1 MPGSSR
7 WIDHGLLVLRVGIG
21 GMFMAH
27 GWPKLAG
34 GAKGWAKLG
43 GAMAHLGLDFW
54 PTFWGFS
61 AACAE
66 FFGGMLVALGLLFRP
81 ALGMLVATMLVATTM
96 HLRTG
101 DGFLGA
107 SHAIESGILF
117 VALLLIGPGR
127 FALAEKL
134 GKS

>member
-7 WIDHGLLVLRVGIG
+7 WLDHGLLVLRVGIG

-34 GAKGWAKLG
+34 GAPRWAKLG

-54 PTFWGFS
+54 PTLWGFS

-66 FFGGMLVALGLLFRP
+66 FFGGMLLALGLLFKP
-81 ALGMLVATMLVATTM
+81 AAAMLLATMVVAAVM
-96 HLRTG
+96 HVRSG
-101 DGFLGA
+101 DGFMGA
-107 SHAIESGILF
+107 SHAIEAGILF
-117 VALLLIGPGR
+117 ASLLLIGPGR

-134 GKS
+134 GR

>member
-1 MPGSSR
+1 MSGSSR
-7 WIDHGLLVLRVGIG
+7 WLDHGLLVLRVGIG

-34 GAKGWAKLG
+34 GAKSWAKLG

-66 FFGGMLVALGLLFRP
+66 FFGGMLIALGLLFKP
-81 ALGMLVATMLVATTM
+81 ACGMLLATMAVAATM
-96 HLRTG
+96 HIRTG
-101 DGFLGA
+101 DGVMGA
-107 SHAIESGILF
+107 SHAIELGILF
-117 VALLLIGPGR
+117 ASLMLIGPGKY
-127 FALAEKL
+127 ALAEKL